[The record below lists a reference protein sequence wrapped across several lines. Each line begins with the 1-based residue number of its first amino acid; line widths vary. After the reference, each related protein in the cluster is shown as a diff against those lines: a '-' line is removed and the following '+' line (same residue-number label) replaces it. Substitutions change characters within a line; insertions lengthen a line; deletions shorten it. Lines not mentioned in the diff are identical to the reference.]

1 MIKEIEMYTV
11 ICDGCG
17 KDSNENAPYAAWG
30 CKQHALDIAM
40 EEGYY
45 RDGDEHY
52 CTDCH
57 EFDDEDN
64 LILHNK
70 KEVTNEKT
78 P

>member
-17 KDSNENAPYAAWG
+17 KDSNEHAPYAAWG

-40 EEGYY
+40 EADYLIE
-45 RDGDEHY
+45 GDEHY
-52 CTDCH
+52 CPDCY
-57 EFDDEDN
+57 EYDDEDN

-70 KEVTNEKT
+70 KEVTNEQ
-78 P
+78 